1 MSHNNSHDTADDST
15 ELQKQVSKLKKE
27 NKQLKQRVSRLNRE
41 TEKLRQTPLFIATVN
56 GLLDNNEVT
65 IEQHG
70 NEQQALTEV
79 TDEQYSELEVN
90 DRVAI
95 DNSFNIVKVLDDE
108 TSRRAKVLQVDS
120 KPEVT
125 YNDIGGLTDEIDEVR
140 ETIEKPLT
148 DPEIF
153 ETIGIDPP
161 NGILLHGPPGT
172 GKTMLAKAV
181 ANKTDSTFLKL
192 AGSDLAQKFIGEGA
206 KMVREIFETAAEEDA
221 AIIFIDEIDA
231 IAAKRTDSK
240 TSGDAEVQRTLIQL
254 LNEMDGFED
263 RKNVSIIAATNRIDM
278 LDEAILRPG
287 RFDRQIEIDEPDVNA
302 RKEVFDV
309 HTRDMNIANTVSTQS
324 LAEMTDG
331 MTGAEIKSICMEAG
345 MFCIRDDR
353 TEITMSDFEDAY
365 EKITDETTIS
375 PGMQTQRRDAFA

>member
-331 MTGAEIKSICMEAG
+331 MTGAEIKSICTEAG